1 MDKKEPNKEIMQ
13 IKDENNLKEQK
24 EEKVEEEKVK
34 EIKEIKVKE
43 IKEEKVKE
51 IKDEKAKVKEI
62 KEEKKEELKE
72 ENNDKKSK
80 EEKKE
85 DDKDNKAPNDIEETD
100 KIKTKKYNESYKES
114 DNIISLKE
122 NNYQNP
128 FEHKFNLSIAPMLE
142 ITTKHYMHFM
152 RLLTK
157 EALLYSEMINVSE
170 IINKENS
177 LDFSPD
183 LEPLCI
189 QFGGSDPE
197 KCKLAAEKVKN
208 KGYKEININCGCPSK
223 KVSAGNFG
231 AVLMNDPNLV
241 GKCVKEM
248 NNVLFSS
255 IKCRLGLDEYKKK
268 FLYDFID
275 ITKKISNCS
284 KYILHS
290 RIAIMGIDTMK
301 NRKVPPLQYDVVE
314 EVKNTYPDLNIVI
327 NGGIKTFDVVRDF
340 NDKEIGVMIG
350 REAYDNPWK
359 FRNADSQVF
368 GKCDPKISRKDLIYE
383 YADYCQKY
391 IDEHPE
397 YVSGG
402 LVGEMVKPMTNLFT
416 GEKYNKVF
424 TNKLYE
430 ITHGSKDQN
439 KKKELI
445 KKYEKIS
452 EHLYSCVEAFQK
464 ENEEALLSI

>member
-1 MDKKEPNKEIMQ
+1 MDKKESNKEIMQ
-13 IKDENNLKEQK
+13 IKDENNIKEQK

-34 EIKEIKVKE
+34 DLKEKKAKE
-43 IKEEKVKE
+43 IKEEKPKE
-51 IKDEKAKVKEI
+51 KEI
-62 KEEKKEELKE
+62 KEETKEELKE

-85 DDKDNKAPNDIEETD
+85 DDKDNKAPNEIEETD

-157 EALLYSEMINVSE
+157 ETLLYSEMINVSE

-241 GKCVKEM
+241 GNCVKEM
-248 NNVLFSS
+248 NSILFSS

-402 LVGEMVKPMTNLFT
+402 LVGEMVKPMANLFT

>member
-1 MDKKEPNKEIMQ
+1 MDKKESNKEIMQ
-13 IKDENNLKEQK
+13 IKDENNIKEQK
-24 EEKVEEEKVK
+24 EEKVEEEK
-34 EIKEIKVKE
+34 IKE

-51 IKDEKAKVKEI
+51 IK
-62 KEEKKEELKE
+62 EETKEELKE

-85 DDKDNKAPNDIEETD
+85 DDKDNKAPNDIEETN

-157 EALLYSEMINVSE
+157 ETLLYSEMINVSE

-241 GKCVKEM
+241 GNCVKEM
-248 NNVLFSS
+248 NSILFSS

-275 ITKKISNCS
+275 ITKNISNCS

-368 GKCDPKISRKDLIYE
+368 GKCDHKISRKDLIYE

>member
-1 MDKKEPNKEIMQ
+1 MDKKESNKEIMQ
-13 IKDENNLKEQK
+13 IKDENNIKEQK

-34 EIKEIKVKE
+34 DLKEKKAKE
-43 IKEEKVKE
+43 IKEEKPKE
-51 IKDEKAKVKEI
+51 KEI
-62 KEEKKEELKE
+62 KEETKEELKE

-157 EALLYSEMINVSE
+157 ETLLYSEMINVSE

-241 GKCVKEM
+241 GNCVKEM
-248 NNVLFSS
+248 NSILFSS

-402 LVGEMVKPMTNLFT
+402 LVGEMVKPMANLFT

>member
-1 MDKKEPNKEIMQ
+1 
-13 IKDENNLKEQK
+13 
-24 EEKVEEEKVK
+24 
-34 EIKEIKVKE
+34 
-43 IKEEKVKE
+43 
-51 IKDEKAKVKEI
+51 
-62 KEEKKEELKE
+62 
-72 ENNDKKSK
+72 
-80 EEKKE
+80 
-85 DDKDNKAPNDIEETD
+85 
-100 KIKTKKYNESYKES
+100 
-114 DNIISLKE
+114 
-122 NNYQNP
+122 
-128 FEHKFNLSIAPMLE
+128 
-142 ITTKHYMHFM
+142 
-152 RLLTK
+152 
-157 EALLYSEMINVSE
+157 MINVNE

-177 LDFSPD
+177 LDFSHD

-208 KGYKEININCGCPSK
+208 KGFKEININCGCPSK

-241 GKCVKEM
+241 GNCVKKM
-248 NNVLFSS
+248 NSVLFSS

-314 EVKNTYPDLNIVI
+314 EVKNNYPDLNIVI
-327 NGGIKTFDVVRDF
+327 NGGIKTFDVVREF

-368 GKCDPKISRKDLIYE
+368 GKCDPKITRKDLIYE

-397 YVSGG
+397 YVSSG

-452 EHLYSCVEAFQK
+452 DHLYSCVEAFEK

>member
-1 MDKKEPNKEIMQ
+1 MDKKEQKKEIKK
-13 IKDENNLKEQK
+13 IKDENNKKEQK
-24 EEKVEEEKVK
+24 EQIKEEEK
-34 EIKEIKVKE
+34 IKET
-43 IKEEKVKE
+43 KEEEKE
-51 IKDEKAKVKEI
+51 EL
-62 KEEKKEELKE
+62 KEEKKEEK
-72 ENNDKKSK
+72 NDKKSN
-80 EEKKE
+80 EEKNE
-85 DDKDNKAPNDIEETD
+85 DEKDIKVQNNIEGID

-142 ITTKHYMHFM
+142 ITTKHYMNFM

-157 EALLYSEMINVSE
+157 ETLIYSEMINVSE

-177 LDFSPD
+177 LDFSLD

-208 KGYKEININCGCPSK
+208 KGFKEININCGCPSK

-231 AVLMNDPNLV
+231 AVLMKDPNLV
-241 GKCVKEM
+241 GNCVKEM
-248 NNVLFSS
+248 NSVLFSS

-275 ITKKISNCS
+275 ITKKISNCT

-314 EVKNTYPDLNIVI
+314 EVKNIYPDLNIVI
-327 NGGIKTFDVVRDF
+327 NGGIKTFDVVREF

-368 GKCDPKISRKDLIYE
+368 GKCDPKITRKQLIYE

-397 YVSGG
+397 YVSSG
-402 LVGEMVKPMTNLFT
+402 LMGEMIKPMTNLFA
-416 GEKYNKVF
+416 GEKFNKVF

-439 KKKELI
+439 KKKELL
-445 KKYEKIS
+445 KKYENIS
-452 EHLYSCVEAFQK
+452 DHLYSCVEAFEK

>member
-13 IKDENNLKEQK
+13 IKDENNIKEQK
-24 EEKVEEEKVK
+24 EEKVEEE
-34 EIKEIKVKE
+34 KVKE

-62 KEEKKEELKE
+62 KEETKEELKE
-72 ENNDKKSK
+72 D
-80 EEKKE
+80 KKE

-157 EALLYSEMINVSE
+157 ETLLYSEMINVSE

-241 GKCVKEM
+241 GNCVKEM
-248 NNVLFSS
+248 NSILFSS

-327 NGGIKTFDVVRDF
+327 NGGIKNFDVVRDF

-350 REAYDNPWK
+350 REAFDNPWK

>member
-13 IKDENNLKEQK
+13 IKDENNIKEQK

-34 EIKEIKVKE
+34 DLKEKKAKE
-43 IKEEKVKE
+43 IKEEKPKE
-51 IKDEKAKVKEI
+51 KEI
-62 KEEKKEELKE
+62 KEETKEELKE

-85 DDKDNKAPNDIEETD
+85 DDKDNKAPNEIEETD

-157 EALLYSEMINVSE
+157 ETLLYSEMINVSE

-177 LDFSPD
+177 LEFSPD

-241 GKCVKEM
+241 GNCVKEM
-248 NNVLFSS
+248 NSILFSS

-402 LVGEMVKPMTNLFT
+402 LVGEMVKPMANLFT

>member
-1 MDKKEPNKEIMQ
+1 MDKKEQKKEIKK
-13 IKDENNLKEQK
+13 IKDENNKKEQK
-24 EEKVEEEKVK
+24 EQIKEEEK
-34 EIKEIKVKE
+34 IKET
-43 IKEEKVKE
+43 KEEEKE
-51 IKDEKAKVKEI
+51 EL
-62 KEEKKEELKE
+62 KEEKKEEK
-72 ENNDKKSK
+72 NDKKSN
-80 EEKKE
+80 EEKNE
-85 DDKDNKAPNDIEETD
+85 DEKDIKVQNNIEGID

-142 ITTKHYMHFM
+142 ITTKHYMNFM

-157 EALLYSEMINVSE
+157 ETLIYSEMINVSE

-177 LDFSPD
+177 LDFSLD

-208 KGYKEININCGCPSK
+208 KGFKEININCGCPSK

-231 AVLMNDPNLV
+231 AVLMKDPNLV
-241 GKCVKEM
+241 GNCVKEM
-248 NNVLFSS
+248 NSVLFSS

-275 ITKKISNCS
+275 ITKKISNCT

-327 NGGIKTFDVVRDF
+327 NGGIKTFDVVREF

-368 GKCDPKISRKDLIYE
+368 GKCDPKITRKQLIYE

-397 YVSGG
+397 YVSSG
-402 LVGEMVKPMTNLFT
+402 LMGEMIKPMTNLFA
-416 GEKYNKVF
+416 GEKFNKVF

-439 KKKELI
+439 KKKELL
-445 KKYEKIS
+445 KKYENIS
-452 EHLYSCVEAFQK
+452 DHLYSCVEAFEK

>member
-1 MDKKEPNKEIMQ
+1 
-13 IKDENNLKEQK
+13 
-24 EEKVEEEKVK
+24 
-34 EIKEIKVKE
+34 
-43 IKEEKVKE
+43 
-51 IKDEKAKVKEI
+51 
-62 KEEKKEELKE
+62 
-72 ENNDKKSK
+72 
-80 EEKKE
+80 
-85 DDKDNKAPNDIEETD
+85 
-100 KIKTKKYNESYKES
+100 
-114 DNIISLKE
+114 
-122 NNYQNP
+122 
-128 FEHKFNLSIAPMLE
+128 MLE

-157 EALLYSEMINVSE
+157 ETLLYSEMINVSE

-177 LDFSPD
+177 LEFSPD

-241 GKCVKEM
+241 GNCVKEM
-248 NNVLFSS
+248 NSILFSS

-327 NGGIKTFDVVRDF
+327 NGGIKNFDVVRDF

-350 REAYDNPWK
+350 REAFDNPWK

-464 ENEEALLSI
+464 ENEEALISI

>member
-1 MDKKEPNKEIMQ
+1 MDKKESNKEIMQ
-13 IKDENNLKEQK
+13 IKDENNIKEQK

-34 EIKEIKVKE
+34 EIKEKNAKE
-43 IKEEKVKE
+43 IKEEKPKE
-51 IKDEKAKVKEI
+51 KEI
-62 KEEKKEELKE
+62 KEETKEELKE

-157 EALLYSEMINVSE
+157 ETLLYSEMINVSE

-241 GKCVKEM
+241 GNCVKEM
-248 NNVLFSS
+248 NSILFSS

-350 REAYDNPWK
+350 REAFDNPWK

-402 LVGEMVKPMTNLFT
+402 LVGEMVKPMANLFT

-452 EHLYSCVEAFQK
+452 DHLYSCVEAFQK